1 MVLRGVIIWEI
12 CFGKMEKYKKILL
25 ILSLI
30 LVVIAL
36 TIIISNAIVKWATA
50 SDNVIDFLGE

>member
-1 MVLRGVIIWEI
+1 MGNLFWEN
-12 CFGKMEKYKKILL
+12 GKNTKKILL

-50 SDNVIDFLGE
+50 SDNVIDFLGK